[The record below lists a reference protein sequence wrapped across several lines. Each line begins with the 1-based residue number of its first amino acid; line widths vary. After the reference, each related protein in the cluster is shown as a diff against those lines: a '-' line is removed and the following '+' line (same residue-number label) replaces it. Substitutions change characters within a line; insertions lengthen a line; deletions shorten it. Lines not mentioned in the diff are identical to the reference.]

1 MRVCVCVRMCV
12 YVQASECERK
22 EIYQRECS
30 SVSCYMFE
38 TDRQKESESMRVCVK
53 GREREKENMNV
64 K

>member
-38 TDRQKESESMRVCVK
+38 TDREKESESMRVCVCVLK
-53 GREREKENMNV
+53 GERERKRI
-64 K
+64 